1 MTRSTPVISAIP
13 VMRPDITAIIRKI
26 FVSYRR
32 QPKIS
37 AVEFEYMY
45 ESFFKLRSKPFD
57 LLPDPRFIY
66 LSRSHKKAMTYLDY
80 GIRER
85 SGFILLTGEVG
96 SGKTTLIRDLLD
108 KRYEH
113 VVLSKIFNTR
123 VTSEQLLAMINDDF
137 GLAVQGKD
145 KVTLIRDLNE
155 FLINQYA
162 AGNQPILIIDEAQNL
177 SPELLEEVRML
188 SNLEAAD
195 RKLLQII
202 LVGQPELR
210 TILSA
215 PELRQLRQRININ
228 CHLQALSREE
238 MELYI
243 LHRLEVAGNTSA
255 VVFSPGSLE
264 VVFRYSRGIPRLIN
278 IICDFLMLSAFAEGT
293 NVVSIDMVRD
303 VIGDLDF
310 DNYYWSAEDAGGE
323 DHESTAVVDSEPADQ
338 QEQNRELQAI
348 LSEFSRRIESLEGA
362 NAVPIQKALTSLRD
376 NFEVLRSTVANR
388 VAKSDTQVLELKRKL
403 ETVMVSLEQ
412 AKSAESQES
421 SQAGFVRRLFSGTP
435 FPR

>member
-1 MTRSTPVISAIP
+1 
-13 VMRPDITAIIRKI
+13 
-26 FVSYRR
+26 
-32 QPKIS
+32 
-37 AVEFEYMY
+37 MY
-45 ESFFKLRSKPFD
+45 EAFFNLRIKPFD

-66 LSRSHKKAMTYLDY
+66 LSKSHKKALTYLDY

-145 KVTLIRDLNE
+145 KVTLIRDLNS
-155 FLINQYA
+155 FLIEQYA

-188 SNLEAAD
+188 SNLESANS
-195 RKLLQII
+195 KLLQII

-210 TILSA
+210 TILAA

-228 CHLQALSREE
+228 CHLHALNRVE

-243 LHRLEVAGNTSA
+243 ARRLEVAGNASA
-255 VVFSPGSLE
+255 VTFIPASMDAVY
-264 VVFRYSRGIPRLIN
+264 RYSRGIPRLIN
-278 IICDFLMLSAFAEGT
+278 IICDFLMLSAFADQSTAITVE
-293 NVVSIDMVRD
+293 MVQD

-310 DNYYWSAEDAGGE
+310 ENYYWTADTDEQSTDEQCSGEQRTDEQRTDGQRTEERPRLQDA
-323 DHESTAVVDSEPADQ
+323 DARRPAP
-338 QEQNRELQAI
+338 ELQGI
-348 LSEFSRRIESLEGA
+348 ISEISRRMESLEQNIAAPLHTAFKEQNERFG
-362 NAVPIQKALTSLRD
+362 SL
-376 NFEVLRSTVANR
+376 
-388 VAKSDTQVLELKRKL
+388 Q
-403 ETVMVSLEQ
+403 ETVSSHVTKTNSHIQDLSKKIEEIRNSVQSNEQ
-412 AKSAESQES
+412 VAPQAPQEAVKKGFFQRIWGGNS
-421 SQAGFVRRLFSGTP
+421 SPQRKR
-435 FPR
+435 